1 MAWRKSPS
9 ELIVRFHAVLPTDPA
24 VERRQMFGY
33 PCAFVNG
40 HMFTGLHQENM
51 IVRLN
56 DADRAQLLK
65 LPGSGIFE
73 PMPGRPMREYG
84 IVPPAVIADDKAI
97 AKWLK
102 LGLAYLKTIPPKEK
116 KAKKAKPAATKAAG
130 RARAGR
136 ASAKKR

>member
-1 MAWRKSPS
+1 MVWRKSPS
-9 ELIVRFHAVLPTDPA
+9 ELIVRFHAVLPNDPA

-56 DADRAQLLK
+56 DADRARLLN

-84 IVPPAVIADDKAI
+84 IVPPAVIADDRAV

-102 LGLAYLKTIPPKEK
+102 LGLDYLKSIPPKQK
-116 KAKKAKPAATKAAG
+116 KAKKTKPAAAKAAG

-136 ASAKKR
+136 SAAKKR